1 MRLDLSDGLD
11 EKVPPMPAERLR
23 SLSAFFPVHDEE
35 DNVVPMAEA
44 VLAVLPDVADV
55 WELVIVDD
63 GSRDATG
70 ARAAALAAA
79 RGNVRVVHHPTNRG
93 YGAAIR
99 SGLAAARHEW
109 VFYTD
114 GDRQFDP
121 RQITRLIAELP
132 HADVVV
138 GWRAERAD
146 HALRRLN
153 TFAWNTLIGVLFGLR
168 VRDIDC
174 AFKLIPRRALEGLTL
189 EAEGAMISTEL
200 LASLRRRGLRI
211 AEVPVDH
218 FPRTTGTPSGNDPR
232 VILRAFLE
240 LGRLYP
246 RIRAVSRRG

>member
-1 MRLDLSDGLD
+1 M
-11 EKVPPMPAERLR
+11 
-23 SLSAFFPVHDEE
+23 
-35 DNVVPMAEA
+35 
-44 VLAVLPDVADV
+44 
-55 WELVIVDD
+55 IVDD

-70 ARAAALAAA
+70 ARAAALA
-79 RGNVRVVHHPTNRG
+79 RPPGCVRVVHHPTNRG

-138 GWRAERAD
+138 GMARAARRSRAPPAQ
-146 HALRRLN
+146 HVRVEHAHRAALRPPR
-153 TFAWNTLIGVLFGLR
+153 ARHRLR
-168 VRDIDC
+168 VQAHPAPRARGADARGGWRDDLDR
-174 AFKLIPRRALEGLTL
+174 APRVAPPP
-189 EAEGAMISTEL
+189 
-200 LASLRRRGLRI
+200 GLRI

-232 VILRAFLE
+232 VDPARVRELAGSTRASAPSVAGDDH
-240 LGRLYP
+240 GR
-246 RIRAVSRRG
+246 REDEQHGSATAS

>member
-1 MRLDLSDGLD
+1 MRVRELSVFLPCYEEEGNVARTVERAVAALRERDLDRF
-11 EKVPPMPAERLR
+11 EII
-23 SLSAFFPVHDEE
+23 
-35 DNVVPMAEA
+35 VVN
-44 VLAVLPDVADV
+44 
-55 WELVIVDD
+55 D
-63 GSRDATG
+63 GSRDRTG
-70 ARAAALAAA
+70 AIADALA
-79 RGNVRVVHHPTNRG
+79 GEYDEVRVAHHAQNQG
-93 YGAAIR
+93 YGGALRTGFAE
-99 SGLAAARHEW
+99 AKFPW

-153 TFAWNTLIGVLFGLR
+153 TFAWNTLIGMLFGLR

-232 VILRAFLE
+232 VILRAFRE

>member
-1 MRLDLSDGLD
+1 
-11 EKVPPMPAERLR
+11 MPAERLR

-44 VLAVLPDVADV
+44 VLAVLPDVADA

-70 ARAAALAAA
+70 ARADALAAA
-79 RGNVRVVHHPTNRG
+79 RPGVRVVHHPTNRG

-99 SGLAAARHEW
+99 SGLAAARHGW

-138 GWRAERAD
+138 GWRARRAD

-174 AFKLIPRRALEGLTL
+174 AFKLLSRHALDEVGPLT
-189 EAEGAMISTEL
+189 ASGAVISTEL
-200 LASLRRRGLRI
+200 LVGVRRRGLAI
-211 AEVPVDH
+211 TEIGVH
-218 FPRTTGTPSGNDPR
+218 HYPRQAGAPTGASIK
-232 VILRAFLE
+232 VILRALRE
-240 LGRLYP
+240 LVQLRLKT
-246 RIRAVSRRG
+246 ARR